1 MMNPPLRPLV
11 RSLQAALPRAPER
24 PAPAVPARPAVPV
37 LERKQGAGGRE
48 VRSYVLQLKA
58 VGDDGTIE
66 GYGSVF
72 GVRDAYDD
80 VIAPGAY
87 AQSLKAHK
95 AEGTMPAMLWQH
107 DASVPIG
114 VWLEMVEDA
123 KGLRIKGR
131 LALETVKGAEAYAL
145 LKMGALNGLSI
156 GFVSKQ
162 WTYDRETDVR
172 TLTEV
177 ELWEVSLVT
186 FPANEAARITGVKA
200 ADLAGIKTIR
210 QAETALR
217 DAGFSADAAK
227 ALIAGVKR
235 IALDERDAHEAG
247 AAALKAADRLLQS
260 LTS

>member
-1 MMNPPLRPLV
+1 MKKPPLRPLA

-24 PAPAVPARPAVPV
+24 LAPPILSQPAAPF
-37 LERKQGAGGRE
+37 LERKHGTGGRE

-58 VGDDGTIE
+58 VGEDGTIE

-72 GVRDAYDD
+72 GVRDVYDD

-87 AQSLKAHK
+87 AESLKAHK
-95 AEGTMPAMLWQH
+95 AAGTMPAMLWQH
-107 DASVPIG
+107 DASAPIG

-131 LALETVKGAEAYAL
+131 LALETAKGAEAYAL

-162 WTYDRETDVR
+162 WAYDRDTDVR

-200 ADLAGIKTIR
+200 ADVASIKTIR
-210 QAETALR
+210 QAEQTLR

-227 ALIAGVKR
+227 ALIAEVKR
-235 IALDERDAHEAG
+235 IALDERDAHEA